1 MALEAREGL
10 VDLVDQEAPVAMVG
24 QEGQMD
30 LDNGTTTDLEGR
42 EDREDREAREVQEDP
57 VAQDTPKA
65 AQGAQ
70 EDPDSLI
77 PEAQEAREIH
87 TDHPMVEEYG
97 TTTFG
102 QSKARRTCFPVCLP
116 SGTTVS
122 SKLGPFI
129 RGSKSSSTTQ

>member
-1 MALEAREGL
+1 MALEAREDL
-10 VDLVDQEAPVAMVG
+10 MDLVDQEAPVAMVG

-30 LDNGTTTDLEGR
+30 LDNGTTTDL

-77 PEAQEAREIH
+77 LEAQEAREIH

-102 QSKARRTCFPVCLP
+102 QSKARRTCFPVYLP